1 MVYLRPPMSAKAAR
15 RILWLALLFC
25 LPFPYWG
32 IEVERGPAA
41 RLFLLTIMTGAV
53 VLTEG
58 GHDASIVGG
67 LFLVQSLLALGLLWL
82 LAGLLVRVLP
92 AARRGTAVAVLV
104 AALVALAFQNV
115 FHLPFA
121 RSGPQANL
129 LGIFQ

>member
-1 MVYLRPPMSAKAAR
+1 MSAKAAR

-58 GHDASIVGG
+58 GHDASIVGSVFI
-67 LFLVQSLLALGLLWL
+67 LQSVMALALLYLLA
-82 LAGLLVRVLP
+82 ALLVRVLP
-92 AARRGTAVAVLV
+92 AARRGAAVTLLV
-104 AALVALAFQNV
+104 VALVAFALQDV